1 MFDLEKLKKK
11 LSQKKNLKEE
21 KLSPKNTQLG
31 IAFKIGTELVAAVFV
46 ATLIGWYLDKWLNTK
61 PFFLI
66 GFIILGIIAGI
77 FNVVRSAKMINKG

>member
-1 MFDLEKLKKK
+1 MFDLEELKKK

-21 KLSPKNTQLG
+21 KLSPRNTQLG

>member
-1 MFDLEKLKKK
+1 MFDLEELKKK

-66 GFIILGIIAGI
+66 AFIILGIIAGI

>member
-1 MFDLEKLKKK
+1 MFDLEELKKK
-11 LSQKKNLKEE
+11 LNQKKNLKKE
-21 KLSPKNTQLG
+21 KSSTRNTQLG

-46 ATLIGWYLDKWLNTK
+46 ATLIGWYLDKWFNTK

>member
-1 MFDLEKLKKK
+1 MFDLEELKKK